1 MNEKR
6 PWTEHEDRTLK
17 KIVEENKF
25 TKWTQIARILSEE
38 YAIKGRNGKQ
48 CKERYANPYSAT

>member
-1 MNEKR
+1 MHEKK

-25 TKWTQIARILSEE
+25 TKWTQISKILS
-38 YAIKGRNGKQ
+38 
-48 CKERYANPYSAT
+48 